1 MGKPFE
7 KKEEK
12 IETKMVFFPS
22 VLLYF
27 LSVCNEVSGLTSLI
41 EIPPTASKYE
51 DDEKPSKYRI
61 YYKKVAILR
70 PELLNE

>member
-51 DDEKPSKYRI
+51 DDEKPSKYRFFF
-61 YYKKVAILR
+61 YKEVAISG
-70 PELLNE
+70 PEL

>member
-1 MGKPFE
+1 
-7 KKEEK
+7 
-12 IETKMVFFPS
+12 MVFFPS

-51 DDEKPSKYRI
+51 DDEKPSKYRFFFKNFEAMI
-61 YYKKVAILR
+61 VK
-70 PELLNE
+70 

>member
-1 MGKPFE
+1 
-7 KKEEK
+7 
-12 IETKMVFFPS
+12 MVFFPS

-51 DDEKPSKYRI
+51 DDEKPSKYR
-61 YYKKVAILR
+61 YFFYNKVAILR
-70 PELLNE
+70 PRLLNN